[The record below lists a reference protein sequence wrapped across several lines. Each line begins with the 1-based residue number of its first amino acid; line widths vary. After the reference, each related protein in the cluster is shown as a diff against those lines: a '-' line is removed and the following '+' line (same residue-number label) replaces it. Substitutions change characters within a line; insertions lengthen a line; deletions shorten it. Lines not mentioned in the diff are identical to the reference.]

1 MSCKLTLHLQRIRRV
16 DLSQLAEKIKCY
28 GHDNLFTIVE
38 NNNRAPEHYK
48 SFLHQPLSCKWVS
61 HLGVLCLSHFAV
73 GQRDVIKTKVLIFFF
88 TFSVLLP
95 RLTAPGSSNRL
106 IIKDLCDS
114 VSRLRASAPTREGRH
129 TRGNRKIFSNVMIL
143 SYFAKYYFF
152 RCFRYLFP
160 VLLVFKKFKVRMV
173 CKKLF
178 EGLFVRHFY
187 HLPRADSEA
196 GYTGGRGGNYSF

>member
-28 GHDNLFTIVE
+28 GHYNLFTIVE

-73 GQRDVIKTKVLIFFF
+73 GQWDVIKTKVLIFFF

-143 SYFAKYYFF
+143 SYFAKYYFC

-178 EGLFVRHFY
+178 EGLFVRHIY

>member
-28 GHDNLFTIVE
+28 GHYNLFTIVE

-73 GQRDVIKTKVLIFFF
+73 GQWDVIKTKVLIFFF

-143 SYFAKYYFF
+143 SYFAKYYFC
-152 RCFRYLFP
+152 RYFRYLFP

>member
-28 GHDNLFTIVE
+28 GHYNLFTIVE

-143 SYFAKYYFF
+143 RSY
-152 RCFRYLFP
+152 
-160 VLLVFKKFKVRMV
+160 
-173 CKKLF
+173 
-178 EGLFVRHFY
+178 
-187 HLPRADSEA
+187 
-196 GYTGGRGGNYSF
+196 

>member
-28 GHDNLFTIVE
+28 GHYNLFTIVE

-129 TRGNRKIFSNVMIL
+129 TRGNRKIFSNVRKLRIL
-143 SYFAKYYFF
+143 LSTTFADALGTFS
-152 RCFRYLFP
+152 LFCSS
-160 VLLVFKKFKVRMV
+160 LKSSK
-173 CKKLF
+173 
-178 EGLFVRHFY
+178 
-187 HLPRADSEA
+187 
-196 GYTGGRGGNYSF
+196 

>member
-1 MSCKLTLHLQRIRRV
+1 M
-16 DLSQLAEKIKCY
+16 
-28 GHDNLFTIVE
+28 
-38 NNNRAPEHYK
+38 
-48 SFLHQPLSCKWVS
+48 
-61 HLGVLCLSHFAV
+61 
-73 GQRDVIKTKVLIFFF
+73 LIFFF

-114 VSRLRASAPTREGRH
+114 VSRLRASAPTREGQH

-143 SYFAKYYFF
+143 SYFAKYYFC

-178 EGLFVRHFY
+178 EGLFVRHIY

-196 GYTGGRGGNYSF
+196 GTQEGGVVITVSKYFCFCYCVYVCFLFPRYGNVLKSMKKSLS

>member
-1 MSCKLTLHLQRIRRV
+1 M
-16 DLSQLAEKIKCY
+16 
-28 GHDNLFTIVE
+28 
-38 NNNRAPEHYK
+38 
-48 SFLHQPLSCKWVS
+48 
-61 HLGVLCLSHFAV
+61 
-73 GQRDVIKTKVLIFFF
+73 LIFFF

-114 VSRLRASAPTREGRH
+114 APSVGSVRPFRPTREGQH
-129 TRGNRKIFSNVMIL
+129 TRGNRKIISNAMVL
-143 SYFAKYYFF
+143 SYFAKYYFC

-160 VLLVFKKFKVRMV
+160 VLLVFKKFKVRMI

-178 EGLFVRHFY
+178 EGPFVRHIY

-196 GYTGGRGGNYSF
+196 GYRREGWQLQFLIIFCFCFCYCFCYCYCFCLFSFSTLWKCFKINEEIVKLKNYSSYLIRTFKTE

>member
-1 MSCKLTLHLQRIRRV
+1 M
-16 DLSQLAEKIKCY
+16 
-28 GHDNLFTIVE
+28 
-38 NNNRAPEHYK
+38 
-48 SFLHQPLSCKWVS
+48 
-61 HLGVLCLSHFAV
+61 
-73 GQRDVIKTKVLIFFF
+73 LIFFF
-88 TFSVLLP
+88 PFSALLP

-114 VSRLRASAPTREGRH
+114 VSQLRASVPTREGQH
-129 TRGNRKIFSNVMIL
+129 TRENRKIISNAMIL
-143 SYFAKYYFF
+143 SYFAKYYFC

-178 EGLFVRHFY
+178 ERLFVRHIY